1 MRPGGEFARVK
12 QRALILFLA
21 ATISA
26 FYPIKD
32 LNAEV
37 RQTAISSSSGGHTAW
52 AIGLETG
59 SSAITE
65 IWVQIAGSPPRHL
78 GTFPGR
84 PGRLAWVARGERLRY
99 RDTPLRV
106 PVHSLTMVPERSVP
120 LVPSHVWEVSI
131 RDGSISRLSDT
142 VDVEPGTPSDAEPGS
157 PPAPSPPARAVLW
170 SVATAFNASAL
181 AYNTVHRWEFRSA
194 VNRYLK
200 AARKWEVLPL
210 RLNKHGL
217 YEQPVLSYAKAL
229 AATARKA
236 EKTPGARWVC
246 RDHLTVIGDLV
257 YAYERA
263 HENQRPSDLDTLK
276 NWIETHT
283 LTPADSIV
291 MKTLFRSAADPEKGR
306 RISYTHG
313 YRPEAEGGEAVVTS
327 FFHDG
332 YLVESVRSGAGYRTV
347 DRRVG
352 RTQIDSLLAL
362 GIELTPHEP
371 LRAIST
377 LEILAGVAQDYARA
391 HSRLGFAYLEVGRLV
406 RAIKAFERAI
416 ECDHRLA
423 EAYYGLGLTYRKWP
437 RGSYDAIRYFQK
449 ALQYKRDHVEA
460 RFNIA
465 DIRHELEEHDVRR
478 EIKKVL
484 AIDPRYAPAYLLMG
498 KWVEEFEK
506 DYEKAALYYA
516 QYMGL
521 RPDDPEGRKR
531 LGAIYLR
538 TKDYG
543 RILEVLEDYAVQNPE
558 DDQVL
563 PILAQAC
570 MKLEAYDRAAAFFR
584 DYLEGADEA
593 ERVHYD
599 DIRLI
604 ASSEALAAYD
614 ETPATDRPAFVE
626 RFWSEQDPDLTTAA
640 NERLLEHY
648 RRVSF
653 GVQNFSE
660 GKQPWDQRG
669 EVYIRFGEPDHRA
682 SSDNMNFQQSLAVQ
696 RVKERLSMALY
707 GAPRSPRS
715 GAGMRGAGATYMGP
729 VYPVRSLRGRGRGA
743 AYRPVTAGYDG
754 SMVPWETWT
763 YVNVGGGIEITFT
776 DEFHNGTFN
785 YAPAP
790 LDAGIPARR
799 LAMFTRYSP
808 ENVYGMAVAAQP
820 NYYVPPKNTLPMEF
834 YFASADFKSKRDYA
848 TALEVYV
855 GIPRHQGHY
864 LDEDNRTEIKVDRTV
879 ALRNP
884 TTGAVYRSEEK
895 IHFAAKGDVTG
906 ERSAFV
912 PDLARMD
919 VPPGLYRMEVKIKDH
934 LSAQH
939 GRYRQD
945 VEIESYDRKSLQMSD
960 LEMAWRISRSE
971 NEGKFNKGKLWVI
984 PMPTRTYRVGQNVF
998 VYYEI
1003 YNLTQDEF
1011 GHTNYQVSYTVTSD
1025 DKHGAL
1031 GIISSLTRWRKGKR
1045 EELEVTYELEGV
1057 DTQEVEY
1064 VELKLENR
1072 PAGKYALNVTVID
1085 MKSGEMVRKK
1095 ASFIL
1100 AQ

>member
-1 MRPGGEFARVK
+1 M
-12 QRALILFLA
+12 
-21 ATISA
+21 S
-26 FYPIKD
+26 
-32 LNAEV
+32 N
-37 RQTAISSSSGGHTAW
+37 
-52 AIGLETG
+52 
-59 SSAITE
+59 
-65 IWVQIAGSPPRHL
+65 
-78 GTFPGR
+78 
-84 PGRLAWVARGERLRY
+84 
-99 RDTPLRV
+99 
-106 PVHSLTMVPERSVP
+106 
-120 LVPSHVWEVSI
+120 
-131 RDGSISRLSDT
+131 T
-142 VDVEPGTPSDAEPGS
+142 VDVEPGTPPDAEPVS

-194 VNRYLK
+194 VDRYRK
-200 AARKWEVLPL
+200 AARAWEALPG
-210 RLNKHGL
+210 RFKKHGL
-217 YEQPVLSYAKAL
+217 YEEPVLSYVKAL
-229 AATARKA
+229 AATAREA
-236 EKTPGARWVC
+236 GQTPGARWVC
-246 RDHLTVIGDLV
+246 RDHLTVIGDVL

-263 HENQRPSDLDTLK
+263 HENQRPSDLATLK
-276 NWIETHT
+276 NWIETQP

-291 MKTLFRSAADPEKGR
+291 MKTLFRSAVDPEKGR
-306 RISYTHG
+306 RISYAHG

-332 YLVESVRSGAGYRTV
+332 HLVESVRSGAGYRTV

-352 RTQIDSLLAL
+352 RTQIDSLLTL

-377 LEILAGVAQDYARA
+377 LEILAGVAQDFARG

-599 DIRLI
+599 DIRLV
-604 ASSEALAAYD
+604 SPSKTLAAFD
-614 ETPATDRPAFVE
+614 ETPASGRRTFVE
-626 RFWSEQDPDLTTAA
+626 AFWSQQDPDLTTAA
-640 NERLLEHY
+640 NERRLEHY
-648 RRVSF
+648 LRVWYAR
-653 GVQNFSE
+653 QNFSE

-669 EVYIRFGEPDHRA
+669 EVYIRFGEPNHR
-682 SSDNMNFQQSLAVQ
+682 SRSDDMNFQQSLPVQ
-696 RVKERLSMALY
+696 RVKERLARALY
-707 GAPRSPRS
+707 GSAMPPNILVDPVNDVEDNSWADAPIQSS
-715 GAGMRGAGATYMGP
+715 GPGATYVGP
-729 VYPVRSLRGRGRGA
+729 VYPVRSLRGSGRSGGFS
-743 AYRPVTAGYDG
+743 PVTAADDA

-763 YVNVGGGIEITFT
+763 YVNVGGGIEITLT

-785 YAPAP
+785 YAPVP
-790 LDAGIPARR
+790 LDAGIPVRQQ
-799 LAMFTRYSP
+799 AMMTRYNP
-808 ENVYGMAVAAQP
+808 RNVYHMAVAAQP
-820 NYYVPPKNTLPMEF
+820 NYYVPPKNTSPMEF
-834 YFASADFKSKRDYA
+834 YFASADFKSEREYA

-864 LDEDNRTEIKVDRTV
+864 LDDGNRTEIKVDRTV

-895 IHFAAKGDVTG
+895 IYFAAKGDVTG

-934 LSAQH
+934 LAVQQ

-945 VEIESYDRKSLQMSD
+945 VEIESYDRKSLQVSD
-960 LEMAWRISRSE
+960 LEMAWRISRST
-971 NEGKFNKGKLWVI
+971 NEDKFNKGKLRVI

-1011 GHTNYQVSYTVTSD
+1011 GHTNFQVSYNVTSD
-1025 DKHGAL
+1025 DNPGVL

-1045 EELEVTYELEGV
+1045 EALEVAYELEGV

-1085 MKSGEMVRKK
+1085 MKSGEMARKQ